1 LEIFP
6 GGFIL
11 SYEPFFSQENR
22 ETKTNKFSME
32 IFLNAIRR
40 LSSYLVVR
48 ILTVFAAVGAGLYIA
63 LLVLN
68 LGGYV
73 DTIQEG
79 QITEMI
85 GGMAFSGAF
94 DDIPPEERVEYIET
108 LRWQI
113 EESMGLHQ
121 PLAIRTARWWFNGV
135 TLQWGN
141 AERLATLDQKSR
153 LVRDVVFERIPY
165 TLLLVGGANFILFF
179 LSLWLAMLLSKNQ
192 GKFWDRFLSSLTPIS
207 SIPSWIHGV
216 ILLAIFALELNIL
229 PFKGMFDGAPP
240 ADRVQYA
247 LQIMEHMILPVTAV
261 VLSVFF
267 QGVYTWRTFFLVHA
281 GEDYVELAEAK
292 GLPDRIVRNRY
303 ILRPTLPS
311 IITSFAM
318 MVISFWEGAIALEIL
333 FNWSGL
339 GALFMRAIRL
349 VDRPVVVGIVVMFA
363 YLMGISVLLLD
374 IVYALVDPRVRIGE
388 NGSRIRE
395 KAYKKGGFK
404 RFLKGVL
411 TREDKLRWE
420 KPARG
425 YLNSDSASSDT
436 LEKSSIESNDDGY
449 FKAVL
454 RTVGRNIF
462 NYPLA
467 AVGLLVI
474 LILFIVAV
482 GTVIAFPYEE
492 AVAYWHGEHWMEA
505 PRLARPVWFNFFRKE
520 KLPQSIFFDSTGK
533 VQNGVMD
540 YQNLGGNDNMQEV
553 QLSFD
558 FDFKGDVF
566 PQDLIF
572 NFSVDFEE
580 KAPFSLITLIT
591 PDGRELELKKGRV
604 IDRMN
609 FAISDQDNDRVNKP
623 KEFTA
628 IQKVFGDP
636 AANLSRPLE
645 GTYQLR
651 ILSYLF
657 EEGSNVDV
665 NGVVHGQVFGLFGTD
680 INRRNLT
687 VAMLWGTP
695 VVLSFALMGA
705 VATSISILL
714 AAISAWFGGLLDEIL
729 QRVTEINITI
739 PTIMVAVM
747 VYVLYSQSI
756 WVIMTAIILMSV
768 FGNAL
773 KEYRAMFIQLREAPY
788 IEAAKAY
795 GTKNMRIIFQYMFP
809 RIIPVMI
816 PHLVIAI
823 PGFVFLEATLA
834 FLGVIPP
841 YLPTWGKV
849 INQALNEGTFQGHY
863 FWVLEPIALAL
874 ITGLAFAFVGF
885 ALDKILNPR
894 LRNL

>member
-1 LEIFP
+1 
-6 GGFIL
+6 L
-11 SYEPFFSQENR
+11 SFESFFQEEEKVKEPPRFSWD
-22 ETKTNKFSME
+22 
-32 IFLNAIRR
+32 IFLNTFSR
-40 LSSYLVVR
+40 LSRYLIVR
-48 ILTVFAAVGAGLYIA
+48 VLTVMLAVGVGVYIT
-63 LLVLN
+63 LFVLN

-73 DTIQEG
+73 DVIQEG

-85 GGMAFSGAF
+85 GGMAFAGAF
-94 DDIPPEERVEYIET
+94 DDIPPEERAEYIVE
-108 LRWQI
+108 LREQI

-141 AERLATLDQKSR
+141 AERLSTLDQKSR
-153 LVRDVVFERIPY
+153 LARDVIFERIPY

-192 GKFWDRFLSSLTPIS
+192 GNFWDRFLSSLTPIS

-229 PFKGMFDGAPP
+229 PFKGMYDGAPP
-240 ADRVQYA
+240 TDSFQYA
-247 LQIMEHMILPVTAV
+247 LQILEHMILPVTAV

-292 GLPDRIVRNRY
+292 GLPDRIIRNRY

-318 MVISFWEGAIALEIL
+318 MIISFWEGAIALEIL

-363 YLMGISVLLLD
+363 YLMGFTVLLLD
-374 IVYALVDPRVRIGE
+374 VIYALVDPRVRIGK
-388 NGSRIRE
+388 NGGRVRE

-404 RFLKGVL
+404 RFLQRLFK
-411 TREDKLRWE
+411 RDDKKLKE

-425 YLNSDSASSDT
+425 NFDKNVKSRAQVVESLAESKSHGYLMTT
-436 LEKSSIESNDDGY
+436 LR
-449 FKAVL
+449 A
-454 RTVGRNIF
+454 VGRNIF
-462 NYPLA
+462 KYPLA

-474 LILFIVAV
+474 LILLLVAV
-482 GTVIAFPYEE
+482 GTVIAYPYEE

-505 PRLARPVWFNFFRKE
+505 PRLARPVWFNFFREE
-520 KLPQSIFFDSTGK
+520 KLPQSVFFDSTQETPGG
-533 VQNGVMD
+533 QMD
-540 YQNLGGNDNMQEV
+540 FEELEGSENMQEV
-553 QLSFD
+553 QLSYD
-558 FDFKGDVF
+558 FEFVADEY
-566 PQDLIF
+566 PQDMIISF
-572 NFSVDFEE
+572 FTDFEE
-580 KAPFSLITLIT
+580 KAPFSIVTLTT

-604 IDRMN
+604 VDKMN
-609 FAISDQDNDRVNKP
+609 YALSDEDNERIHKP

-628 IQKVFGDP
+628 IQRVFGDP
-636 AANLSRPLE
+636 AINLSRPLQ
-645 GTYQLR
+645 GTYQLK
-651 ILSYLF
+651 ILTYLF

-665 NGVVHGQVFGLFGTD
+665 KGVIHGQVFGLFGTD
-680 INRRNLT
+680 THRRNLT

-695 VVLSFALMGA
+695 VVMAFALMGA
-705 VATSISILL
+705 LVTAISILL
-714 AAISAWFGGLLDEIL
+714 AAISAWYGGFLDELL
-729 QRVTEINITI
+729 QRITEINITI

-747 VYVLYSQSI
+747 VYILYSQSI
-756 WVIMTAIILMSV
+756 WVIMTAIILMNV

-773 KEYRAMFIQLREAPY
+773 KEYRAMFVQLREEPY
-788 IEAAKAY
+788 IEAAKSY
-795 GTKNMRIIFQYMFP
+795 GTSNFRIIFQYMFP

-816 PHLVIAI
+816 PQLVIAI

-874 ITGLAFAFVGF
+874 LTGLAFAFVGF

-894 LRNL
+894 LRNI

>member
-1 LEIFP
+1 LLGEQ
-6 GGFIL
+6 IL
-11 SYEPFFSQENR
+11 SNETFFQEENR
-22 ETKTNKFSME
+22 AKATTRFSWD
-32 IFLNAIRR
+32 IFQKSFRR
-40 LSSYLVVR
+40 LSRYLIVR
-48 ILTVFAAVGAGLYIA
+48 ILTIMLAVGVGLYLT

-94 DDIPPEERVEYIET
+94 DDIPPEERVEYIEE
-108 LRWQI
+108 LRQQI

-121 PLAIRTARWWFNGV
+121 PLAVRTARWWFNGV

-141 AERLATLDQKSR
+141 AERLASLDQKSR
-153 LVRDVVFERIPY
+153 LARDVIFERIPF

-192 GKFWDRFLSSLTPIS
+192 GKFWDRFLSSMTPIS

-240 ADRVQYA
+240 ADPVQYA
-247 LQIMEHMILPVTAV
+247 LQILKHMILPVTAV

-292 GLPDRIVRNRY
+292 GLPDRIIRNRY

-318 MVISFWEGAIALEIL
+318 MIISFWEGAIALEIL

-363 YLMGISVLLLD
+363 YLMGVTVLLLD
-374 IVYALVDPRVRIGE
+374 IIYALVDPRVRIGK
-388 NGSRIRE
+388 NGGRVRE
-395 KAYKKGGFK
+395 KAYQKGGFK
-404 RFLKGVL
+404 RFLKGIFK
-411 TREDKLRWE
+411 REDENRW
-420 KPARG
+420 KKSLKG
-425 YLNSDSASSDT
+425 YFDIDSEAVDSPENSITTSQS
-436 LEKSSIESNDDGY
+436 DGY
-449 FKAVL
+449 FKTML

-462 NYPLA
+462 KYPLA

-474 LILFIVAV
+474 FILFIVAV
-482 GTVIAFPYEE
+482 GTVIAYPYEE
-492 AVAYWHGEHWMEA
+492 AVDYWHGEHWMEA
-505 PRLARPVWFNFFRKE
+505 PRLARPVWFNLFREE
-520 KLPQSIFFDSTGK
+520 KLPHSVFFDSTQDT
-533 VQNGVMD
+533 QNGIMD
-540 YQNLGGNDNMQEV
+540 NQELGGSENMQEV

-558 FDFKGDVF
+558 FEFIGDVF

-572 NFSVDFEE
+572 SFFIEFKE
-580 KAPFSLITLIT
+580 KAPFSVVTLIT
-591 PDGRELELKKGRV
+591 PDGREMELKKGRV
-604 IDRMN
+604 IDRMQ
-609 FAISDQDNDRVNKP
+609 FALSDEDYDRVHKQ
-623 KEFTA
+623 KEFSA

-636 AANLSRPLE
+636 DLNLSRPLE
-645 GTYQLR
+645 GTYQLK
-651 ILSYLF
+651 IYSYLF
-657 EEGSNVDV
+657 EEGSTVDV
-665 NGVVHGQVFGLFGTD
+665 KGVLHGQVYGLFGTD
-680 INRRNLT
+680 THRRNLT

-695 VVLSFALMGA
+695 VVLTFALMGA
-705 VATSISILL
+705 LVTAISILL
-714 AAISAWFGGLLDEIL
+714 AAISAWYGGFLDEIL
-729 QRVTEINITI
+729 QRITEINITI
-739 PTIMVAVM
+739 PTIMIAVM
-747 VYVLYSQSI
+747 VYILYSQSI
-756 WVIMTAIILMSV
+756 WVIMTAIILMNV

-795 GTKNMRIIFQYMFP
+795 GTKNLRIIFQYMFP

-816 PHLVIAI
+816 PNLVIAI

-863 FWVLEPIALAL
+863 FWVLEPITLAL

>member
-1 LEIFP
+1 MRIV
-6 GGFIL
+6 
-11 SYEPFFSQENR
+11 SFFQGDTGEKKR
-22 ETKTNKFSME
+22 ARFSGEM
-32 IFLNAIRR
+32 FLNAIRR
-40 LSSYLVVR
+40 LSRYLAVR
-48 ILTVFAAVGAGLYIA
+48 LLTVMLSVGIGLYLTLI
-63 LLVLN
+63 VLN

-73 DTIQEG
+73 DVIQEG
-79 QITEMI
+79 QVTEMI
-85 GGMAFSGAF
+85 GGMAFAGAF
-94 DDIPPEERVEYIET
+94 DDIPPDERVEYIEE

-121 PLAIRTARWWFNGV
+121 PLAVRTARWWFDGV

-141 AERLATLDQKSR
+141 TERLATLNQKSR
-153 LVRDVVFERIPY
+153 LVRDVIFERIPY
-165 TLLLVGGANFILFF
+165 TLLLVGAANFILFF
-179 LSLWLAMLLSKNQ
+179 LSLWLAALLSKNQ
-192 GKFWDRFLSSLTPIS
+192 GKFWDRLLSSLTPIS

-216 ILLAIFALELNIL
+216 ILLTIFALELNIL

-240 ADRVQYA
+240 ADCVQYS
-247 LQIMEHMILPVTAV
+247 LQILKHMVLPVTAV

-311 IITSFAM
+311 IITSFTM
-318 MVISFWEGAIALEIL
+318 MIISFWEGAIALEIL

-349 VDRPVVVGIVVMFA
+349 GDRPVVVGIVVMFA

-374 IVYALVDPRVRIGE
+374 IVYALVDPRVRIGK
-388 NGSRIRE
+388 NGGAVRK
-395 KAYKKGGFK
+395 KAYKKGRLK
-404 RFLKGVL
+404 RYLKSSL
-411 TREDKLRWE
+411 QKEDHKVWQ
-420 KPARG
+420 KPPRHRFDIKTNAQNRDDKSYAALPNDG
-425 YLNSDSASSDT
+425 YLKT
-436 LEKSSIESNDDGY
+436 IL
-449 FKAVL
+449 KAV
-454 RTVGRNIF
+454 RKNILK
-462 NYPLA
+462 YPLA

-474 LILFIVAV
+474 FILLIVAI
-482 GTVIAFPYEE
+482 GTMIAYPYEQ

-505 PRLARPVWFNFFRKE
+505 PRLARPVWFNLFRNQ
-520 KLPQSIFFDSTGK
+520 KLPQSVFFDSTQETRDGLMLRE
-533 VQNGVMD
+533 Q
-540 YQNLGGNDNMQEV
+540 LGENENYQEV
-553 QLSFD
+553 LLYFD
-558 FDFKGDVF
+558 FEFSADEF
-566 PQDLIF
+566 PQDLMI
-572 NFSVDFEE
+572 NFSTDFKE
-580 KAPFSLITLIT
+580 KAPFSMVTLVT
-591 PDGRELELKKGRV
+591 PDGRALELKKGRV
-604 IDRMN
+604 IDRLN
-609 FAISDQDNDRVNKP
+609 FALSDEDNERVNKP
-623 KEFTA
+623 QEFLA

-636 AANLSRPLE
+636 AENLSIPLK
-645 GTYQLR
+645 GTYQLKV
-651 ILSYLF
+651 LTYLF

-665 NGVVHGQVFGLFGTD
+665 NGVIHGQVFGLFGTD
-680 INRRNLT
+680 THRRNIT
-687 VAMLWGTP
+687 VAILWGTP
-695 VVLSFALMGA
+695 VVLTFALMGA
-705 VATSISILL
+705 LVTAITIIL
-714 AAISAWFGGLLDEIL
+714 AAISAWYGGLLDEIL
-729 QRVTEINITI
+729 QRITEINITI

-747 VYVLYSQSI
+747 VYILYSQSI
-756 WVIMTAIILMSV
+756 WVIMTAIIVMNI

-773 KEYRAMFIQLREAPY
+773 KEYRAMFIQLREEPY
-788 IEAAKAY
+788 IEAAKSY
-795 GTKNMRIIFQYMFP
+795 GSTNLRIIFKYMFP

-863 FWVLEPIALAL
+863 FWVLEPISLAL

>member
-1 LEIFP
+1 LNSE
-6 GGFIL
+6 
-11 SYEPFFSQENR
+11 SFFQVQEQ
-22 ETKTNKFSME
+22 EKTRPQFSWD
-32 IFLNAIRR
+32 IFLKSFKR
-40 LSSYLVVR
+40 LSQYLVVR
-48 ILTVFAAVGAGLYIA
+48 ILTIMLAVGVGLYLT

-73 DTIQEG
+73 DEIQEG

-85 GGMAFSGAF
+85 GGMAFAGAF
-94 DDIPPEERVEYIET
+94 DDIPPDERIEYIEE

-121 PLAIRTARWWFNGV
+121 PLALRTARWWFDGV

-141 AERLATLDQKSR
+141 AERLSTLDQKSR
-153 LVRDVVFERIPY
+153 LVRDVIFERIPY

-192 GKFWDRFLSSLTPIS
+192 GNFWDRFLSSLTPIS

-240 ADRVQYA
+240 ADPVQYA
-247 LQIMEHMILPVTAV
+247 LQILDHMILPVTAV

-281 GEDYVELAEAK
+281 GEDYVQLAEAK
-292 GLPDRIVRNRY
+292 GLPDRIIRSRY

-318 MVISFWEGAIALEIL
+318 MILSFWQGAIALEIL

-363 YLMGISVLLLD
+363 YLMGASVLLLD
-374 IVYALVDPRVRIGE
+374 VIYALLDPRVRIGK
-388 NGSRIRE
+388 NGGSVRQR
-395 KAYKKGGFK
+395 AYKKGGIK
-404 RFLKGVL
+404 RFFGGLFKQDG
-411 TREDKLRWE
+411 KQRWK
-420 KPARG
+420 KPSRG
-425 YLNSDSASSDT
+425 YFDENVGKDALTDDSQ
-436 LEKSSIESNDDGY
+436 KSSKDVGY
-449 FKAVL
+449 FQTLTKS
-454 RTVGRNIF
+454 VGKNIF
-462 NYPLA
+462 KYPLA

-474 LILFIVAV
+474 FVLFIVAV

-505 PRLARPVWFNFFRKE
+505 PRLARPVWFNLFRKE
-520 KLPQSIFFDSTGK
+520 KLPQSVFFDSTRETA
-533 VQNGVMD
+533 NGQMHRE
-540 YQNLGGNDNMQEV
+540 QLEGNDNYQEV
-553 QLSFD
+553 QLTFD
-558 FDFKGDVF
+558 FEFNGDEF

-572 NFSVDFEE
+572 SFSTDFEE
-580 KAPFSLITLIT
+580 KAPFAIILMVT
-591 PDGRELELKKGRV
+591 PDGRELELKKGRIV
-604 IDRMN
+604 DKMN
-609 FAISDQDNDRVNKP
+609 YALSDEDNDRINKP
-623 KEFTA
+623 KEFTS
-628 IQKVFGDP
+628 IQRVFGDP
-636 AANLSRPLE
+636 TLDLSRPLK
-645 GTYQLR
+645 GTYQVKVNT
-651 ILSYLF
+651 YLF
-657 EEGSNVDV
+657 DEGSDMDMR
-665 NGVVHGQVFGLFGTD
+665 GVLHGQVFGLFGTD
-680 INRRNLT
+680 THRRNLT

-695 VVLSFALMGA
+695 VVLTFALMGA
-705 VATSISILL
+705 LVTALTILL
-714 AAISAWFGGLLDEIL
+714 AAISAWYGGFLDEVL
-729 QRVTEINITI
+729 QRITEINITI

-747 VYVLYSQSI
+747 VYILYSQSI
-756 WVIMTAIILMSV
+756 WVIMTVIILMNV

-773 KEYRAMFIQLREAPY
+773 KEYRAMFIQLREQPY
-788 IEAAKAY
+788 IEAAKSY
-795 GTKNMRIIFQYMFP
+795 GSTNLRIIFQYMFP

-863 FWVLEPIALAL
+863 FWVLEPISLAL